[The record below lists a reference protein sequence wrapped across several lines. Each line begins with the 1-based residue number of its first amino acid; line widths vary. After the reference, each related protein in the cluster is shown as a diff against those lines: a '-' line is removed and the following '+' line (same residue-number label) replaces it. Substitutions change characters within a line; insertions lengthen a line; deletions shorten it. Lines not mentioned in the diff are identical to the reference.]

1 MKARGLPGCAGLRYA
16 WVRGP
21 PVCLCTRPLAPLK
34 PLITVIEVV
43 DEGQRPAW
51 VRGLLARLCGRQ
63 LAHISWRSRPP

>member
-21 PVCLCTRPLAPLK
+21 PTRLCNRPLAPLK

-51 VRGLLARLCGRQ
+51 VRGPPTRLC
-63 LAHISWRSRPP
+63 SRPLA